1 MGTRAISG
9 LVALVLLLAATPASA
24 AAATAQV
31 PELEQDRALPGCGI
45 CYPGGYDLNTVG
57 NVRGT
62 VRGLQLPEEGPVRF
76 IVEGQGERWV
86 VLASPTWHWRAAGM
100 HLIAGGGVTVRG
112 SKALGSDGT
121 LYLLAQEILPAEAG
135 APLLLREVRGRP
147 LWRIGRHGDADR
159 GSSREAG
166 RGRDHGACRP

>member
-1 MGTRAISG
+1 MGTRVISG
-9 LVALVLLLAATPASA
+9 LVALVLLLAATLVPA
-24 AAATAQV
+24 AASNAQA
-31 PELEQDRALPGCGI
+31 PELEQDQALPGCGI

-86 VLASPTWHWRAAGM
+86 VLASPAWHWRAAEM
-100 HLIAGGGVTVRG
+100 HLIEGGSVTVRG

-121 LYLLAQEILPAEAG
+121 LYLLAQEILPAGAG
-135 APLLLREVRGRP
+135 APLVLREGRGRP
-147 LWRIGRHGDADR
+147 LWRGGHHGDGDR

-166 RGRDHGACRP
+166 RGRAHGACRP